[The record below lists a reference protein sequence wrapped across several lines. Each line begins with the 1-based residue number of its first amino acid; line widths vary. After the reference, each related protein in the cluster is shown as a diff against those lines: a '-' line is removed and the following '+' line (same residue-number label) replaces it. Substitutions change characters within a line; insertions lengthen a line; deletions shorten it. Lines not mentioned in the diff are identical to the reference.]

1 MSTDAGGWFF
11 EHEGKK
17 LGPFNLLE
25 LQARTAAKQI
35 LPGTR
40 VWASGMPEW
49 VEARG
54 LPMLFPER
62 PDLGMRM
69 LLPVGRS
76 GYAIAAGYLGLCS
89 FIPVISLFAV
99 LFSTLGIFDLKKH
112 PEKTGMG
119 RIVFGYIM
127 GGIFTLLYGVS
138 ALFAFLQRH

>member
-11 EHEGKK
+11 EHDGQK

-25 LQARTAAKQI
+25 LQARTARKQI
-35 LPGTR
+35 LPDTK

-49 VEARG
+49 IEARN

-76 GYAIAAGYLGLCS
+76 GHAIAAGYLGLCS
-89 FIPVISLFAV
+89 FIPLVGVFALV
-99 LFSTLGIFDLKKH
+99 FSTLGVLDLKKH

-127 GGIFTLLYGVS
+127 GGLFTLGYGISIVAA
-138 ALFAFLQRH
+138 ALRP